1 MEMED
6 SDGEDLWEIGDGSKS
21 ENTEEENDE
30 YYELSVVEDNI
41 NSGSVRRP
49 IPQRKMLVAVQNATE

>member
-6 SDGEDLWEIGDGSKS
+6 SDREDLWEIGDGSKS